1 MGTANKQT
9 NKQWQQAIH
18 KRQAHWRLSGT
29 VQQTSCNVHV
39 HSSSQLG
46 ASILKRCTHWI
57 KCFRRFEG
65 CVAVIFKSSS
75 SRLWQQV
82 SQRHHISQ
90 RWNWR
95 TFIECSRSCVHWHKD
110 NPLFCRVI
118 TLTNSALCYTRYF
131 LTECRGTHSSR
142 RHRMP
147 AILAVFR
154 ISSGFCT

>member
-9 NKQWQQAIH
+9 NNDN
-18 KRQAHWRLSGT
+18 KRYTTGRLTGGCRYN
-29 VQQTSCNVHV
+29 TSCHVHV
-39 HSSSQLG
+39 LSSSQLG
-46 ASILKRCTHWI
+46 ASILQLCTHWI

-65 CVAVIFKSSS
+65 RVAFIFKSSS

-82 SQRHHISQ
+82 SQRRHISQ

-110 NPLFCRVI
+110 NHSLCRVI
-118 TLTNSALCYTRYF
+118 ALTNSALCYTRYF
-131 LTECRGTHSSR
+131 VTECRGRHSNDVSSR

-154 ISSGFCT
+154 VYSG